1 MASQGTPINQLPQQQ
16 EDDKQF
22 VQNIINQ
29 MQTDNQEADQAYN
42 QTQQQYQQ
50 QQFAVNQ
57 QQQHMQ
63 NQQMQ
68 QMQQQ
73 QEYQDEDV
81 EYEETEEIVKPEVSN
96 SLMDT
101 LKMPL
106 LFLAL
111 FVILSVP
118 FIRQFASAQVNRFT
132 DNESMVLYG
141 GILLLGIVG
150 GVIFFAANKFL

>member
-29 MQTDNQEADQAYN
+29 MQNDNQEAEQAYQ

-57 QQQHMQ
+57 HQQHVQ
-63 NQQMQ
+63 NQQ
-68 QMQQQ
+68 QQQ
-73 QEYQDEDV
+73 QQYQDQDEDV
-81 EYEETEEIVKPEVSN
+81 EYEETEEIIKPEVSQ
-96 SLMDT
+96 SLVQS

-106 LFLAL
+106 IFVGL
-111 FVILSVP
+111 FVILSIP
-118 FIRQFASAQVNRFT
+118 FVRQFACAQVNRFT
-132 DNESMVLYG
+132 GNESMVLYG
-141 GILLLGIVG
+141 GILLLGVVG

>member
-68 QMQQQ
+68 QQY
-73 QEYQDEDV
+73 QEQDEDV

-96 SLMDT
+96 SMMDT